1 MSSAS
6 PWSATCLR
14 MKLRKPAYS
23 RTPEIRWSSC
33 AIGHCLLSAS
43 SIYICRRLG
52 QGKYCKENALVA
64 NLGLPRTQS
73 AGKSSSMPCVR
84 RKERNVGVASPE
96 RRPPFGRTL
105 LRGTKERN
113 TALQLGG

>member
-23 RTPEIRWSSC
+23 RSTASEIRWSSC

-52 QGKYCKENALVA
+52 KGKYCKENALVA
-64 NLGLPRTQS
+64 NLVVSRARKARENLLQCHVLGAKKETSASRVRS
-73 AGKSSSMPCVR
+73 AG
-84 RKERNVGVASPE
+84 
-96 RRPPFGRTL
+96 L
-105 LRGTKERN
+105 LLAAHFVVT
-113 TALQLGG
+113 